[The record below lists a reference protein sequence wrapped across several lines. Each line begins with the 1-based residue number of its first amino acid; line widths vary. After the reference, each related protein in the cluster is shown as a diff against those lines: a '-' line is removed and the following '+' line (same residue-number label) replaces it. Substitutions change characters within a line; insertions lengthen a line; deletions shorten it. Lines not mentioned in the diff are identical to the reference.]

1 LLTKNPD
8 STRRAVVKQETKG
21 LKSEM
26 VKCEDGILIKRE
38 QAQYSGEEVDPTE
51 YEQQFEVMAMGIVA
65 DELPQTC
72 VELFL

>member
-1 LLTKNPD
+1 
-8 STRRAVVKQETKG
+8 
-21 LKSEM
+21 M